1 MVKTMKQNRLSLNDA
16 EWGEFK
22 ISNLFEIE
30 LSKGDNKA
38 DLLNVG
44 RIPLISS
51 GLNKNGITKFVDSGD
66 GKSEIIANNTITVD
80 MFGQSFYHYYNYYAV
95 SHGRVNILHPNFK
108 ANKFILLF
116 CVDSINKSTCNIF
129 SYNRMCSS
137 TRLSKLR
144 ILLPIDNFRNPN
156 WQFMEDYIK
165 QEQKDIAQKVISY
178 YEQKMLET
186 SFDLVGFGDVEW
198 REFNF
203 NDVFRKI
210 QRGKRLKKDDHIEGN
225 IPYISSTS
233 LNNGLDQFIGN
244 EDKVRK
250 FKNNITLANSG
261 SVGSCFYHEYEYIAS
276 DHVTSLTLDKADK
289 YIYLFMAT
297 IIKRLE
303 EKYSFNREIND
314 KRIRKERFILPADEN
329 GNPHWDYI
337 SKFMQKLEA
346 EKLEKVLE
354 YIYIYRLAISY
365 DSKLIQLHKK
375 ELKEFWLEDI
385 IYIKSGVRLTKAN
398 QRDGNIPFIGST
410 DNCNGITNFINN
422 KNSSLDNNVLGV
434 NYNGSVVENFYHPYE
449 AIFSDDVKRIHWLDK
464 NQEDRYTYLFLKQA
478 ILQQKVKYAYG
489 YKFNAGRMKRQKI
502 MLPVKED
509 GTADYDYM
517 RQYIQIEEIKQSYK
531 ILDYYR
537 EI

>member
-1 MVKTMKQNRLSLNDA
+1 
-16 EWGEFK
+16 
-22 ISNLFEIE
+22 
-30 LSKGDNKA
+30 
-38 DLLNVG
+38 
-44 RIPLISS
+44 
-51 GLNKNGITKFVDSGD
+51 
-66 GKSEIIANNTITVD
+66 
-80 MFGQSFYHYYNYYAV
+80 
-95 SHGRVNILHPNFK
+95 
-108 ANKFILLF
+108 
-116 CVDSINKSTCNIF
+116 
-129 SYNRMCSS
+129 MCSS

-198 REFNF
+198 REFIF

-354 YIYIYRLAISY
+354 YIYI
-365 DSKLIQLHKK
+365 
-375 ELKEFWLEDI
+375 
-385 IYIKSGVRLTKAN
+385 G
-398 QRDGNIPFIGST
+398 
-410 DNCNGITNFINN
+410 
-422 KNSSLDNNVLGV
+422 
-434 NYNGSVVENFYHPYE
+434 
-449 AIFSDDVKRIHWLDK
+449 
-464 NQEDRYTYLFLKQA
+464 
-478 ILQQKVKYAYG
+478 
-489 YKFNAGRMKRQKI
+489 
-502 MLPVKED
+502 
-509 GTADYDYM
+509 
-517 RQYIQIEEIKQSYK
+517 
-531 ILDYYR
+531 
-537 EI
+537 